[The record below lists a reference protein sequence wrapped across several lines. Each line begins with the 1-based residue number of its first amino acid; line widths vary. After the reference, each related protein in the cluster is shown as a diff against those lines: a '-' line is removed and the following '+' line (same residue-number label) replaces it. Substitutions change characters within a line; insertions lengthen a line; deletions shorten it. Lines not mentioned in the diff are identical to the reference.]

1 MNPLLRALYGGA
13 GAVANLLVAT
23 GLPGEGKFA
32 RSVNARRGLRARYDA
47 FAAQGRDRARPLI
60 WFHAPSVG
68 EGLQAAPV
76 MKRLRETRPDI
87 QQAYT
92 HFSPSA
98 APFAARIGA
107 DFHDFLPFDRAT
119 DMRAALEALRP
130 DALVFSK
137 LDVWPVLVAEAA
149 RRRAPV
155 GMISAT
161 LAADSGRRG
170 GLSAAVTRDA
180 YATLSAVGAIDDA
193 DAARLVE
200 IGVRDAVIRVT
211 GDTRY
216 DQVWARAAAT
226 STSAPWLSRFRG
238 DSARL
243 TLVAG
248 STWPSDDAV
257 LLPAWAALASES
269 PGPLR
274 LIIAP
279 HEPTPAHLQPVERW
293 AREHGLHCARLD
305 AADDAQADVVLVDRV
320 GVLGELYALGDVAFV
335 GGGFHGAGLHS
346 VLEPAAFGAPV
357 LFGPRWHASRDAALL
372 ISDGGARSVRDTREL
387 SQALTAWLGADS
399 ADARR
404 TAGARAR
411 TRVESGLGA
420 AERARELVLGLLRR

>member
-13 GAVANLLVAT
+13 GAVAKLLVAT

-92 HFSPSA
+92 LFSPSA

-149 RRRAPV
+149 RRRVPV

-180 YATLSAVGAIDDA
+180 YATLSAP
-193 DAARLVE
+193 AR
-200 IGVRDAVIRVT
+200 
-211 GDTRY
+211 
-216 DQVWARAAAT
+216 
-226 STSAPWLSRFRG
+226 RG
-238 DSARL
+238 D
-243 TLVAG
+243 
-248 STWPSDDAV
+248 
-257 LLPAWAALASES
+257 
-269 PGPLR
+269 PGHRRHPLR
-274 LIIAP
+274 
-279 HEPTPAHLQPVERW
+279 
-293 AREHGLHCARLD
+293 
-305 AADDAQADVVLVDRV
+305 
-320 GVLGELYALGDVAFV
+320 
-335 GGGFHGAGLHS
+335 
-346 VLEPAAFGAPV
+346 
-357 LFGPRWHASRDAALL
+357 
-372 ISDGGARSVRDTREL
+372 
-387 SQALTAWLGADS
+387 
-399 ADARR
+399 
-404 TAGARAR
+404 
-411 TRVESGLGA
+411 SGLGA
-420 AERARELVLGLLRR
+420 RGDDGHQRPVAVTLPRRQRPSDAGGRLDMAE